1 MKTITPI
8 QNLELITSVDLA
20 YKSVNESPVYHF
32 VYASQL
38 YGTLFAVYAN
48 FSGSNNGSSFAVNTI
63 TLRLLNYKGVINI
76 GFTGDVHVQ
85 NNTID
90 FGVIGASTNEEL
102 VVNLP
107 TPMLVAQG
115 GQSPLTFNR
124 ILHPLAGFNA
134 FQSNPV
140 GALQNAPPTTTLFD
154 SEFYERDGVDFF
166 KSEVRE
172 GMLGHHA
179 PATGKKLSV
188 VGTRCRQG
196 HVSLRF

>member
-8 QNLELITSVDLA
+8 QDLELITSVDLA
-20 YKSVNESPVYHF
+20 YKSVNERPVYHF

-48 FSGSNNGSSFAVNTI
+48 FSGSNNGSSFTVDTI

-85 NNTID
+85 NDTID
-90 FGVIGASTNEEL
+90 FGVIGASTKDEL
-102 VVNLP
+102 VIKLS
-107 TPMLVAQG
+107 TPMVVGQG
-115 GQSPLTFNR
+115 RQSPLTFNR
-124 ILHPLAGFNA
+124 ILHPLADFNA
-134 FQSNPV
+134 YQSSSV
-140 GALQNAPPTTTLFD
+140 GALPYAPPTTTLFD

-166 KSEVRE
+166 KSDVRE

-179 PATGKKLSV
+179 PPTGHKFLV

-196 HVSLRF
+196 YVSLRF